1 MFDYKYPPL
10 EDDGTLILR
19 QDDPKSSGDIKPIKS
34 FMQTQRVEIH
44 RLKPPPDIIITRPE
58 DVATLLK
65 NIGGFDREHILML
78 HLNAM
83 GKVIGI
89 EEIAVGTASYAPV
102 HPREL
107 IKGAILDSANS
118 IIFVHNHPS
127 GSLEFSVQDIAIAKQ
142 VQAVCDLH
150 GIPMHDFMIITSEG
164 FRSMRG
170 QGHLPFDRSE
180 ILAVFSSTIFPRI
193 TEGSDPDKDITA
205 EEMQCELAVM
215 IAQETLKE
223 NCRRRS
229 SPPLGVFEGNRWE
242 ELRTREN
249 LLERVRR
256 RRETG
261 FSLRLNLVRDF
272 VLKEASHESINKC
285 CRIAQKTELPVSAQ
299 DLAFLTCMEEEM
311 NKARSPT
318 PSQLPTDVSKNHLRE
333 KPVKM
338 SQYEHA
344 GPG

>member
-1 MFDYKYPPL
+1 MPDYKYPPI

-19 QDDPKSSGDIKPIKS
+19 QDDPKSSGDIKPIKT

-44 RLKPPPDIIITRPE
+44 RLKPPPDITITRPE
-58 DVATLLK
+58 DVDKLLK

-142 VQAVCDLH
+142 VQAVCDIH
-150 GIPMHDFMIITSEG
+150 GIPIHDFMIITSDG
-164 FRSMRG
+164 FRSMRE
-170 QGHLPFDRSE
+170 QGYLPFSKSE
-180 ILAVFSSTIFPRI
+180 ILSVFSSTIISPRV
-193 TEGSDPDKDITA
+193 TEGSGPDITEA
-205 EEMQCELAVM
+205 DMQCELAVM
-215 IAQETLKE
+215 IAQETLTQ
-223 NCRRRS
+223 NCRKRS
-229 SPPLGVFEGNRWE
+229 SPSLGVFEGINLE
-242 ELRTREN
+242 EVKAIEN
-249 LLERVRR
+249 LLERVRKG
-256 RRETG
+256 RETG
-261 FSLRLNLVRDF
+261 FSLRLNHIRDF

-285 CRIAQKTELPVSAQ
+285 FKIAQKTEPPVSAQ
-299 DLAFLTCMEEEM
+299 DLAFLTCMEQEM
-311 NKARSPT
+311 NKAGSPT
-318 PSQLPTDVSKNHLRE
+318 PFISPTGVLSKDNLRE
-333 KPVKM
+333 KPVTM
-338 SQYEHA
+338 PQYER
-344 GPG
+344 